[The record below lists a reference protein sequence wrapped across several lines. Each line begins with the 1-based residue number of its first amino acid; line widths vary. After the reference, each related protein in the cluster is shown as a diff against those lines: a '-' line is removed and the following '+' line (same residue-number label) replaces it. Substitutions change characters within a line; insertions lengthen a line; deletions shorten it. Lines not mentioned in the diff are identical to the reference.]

1 MIEIGDKIPEVL
13 GVDQDGKE
21 YTRKG
26 LKGQK
31 FVLYFYPKDNTSG
44 CTAEACSF
52 RDGMADLQDAGY
64 QVIGVSK
71 DSAKSHQKFIEQHS
85 LPFPLIVDGE
95 TELQQDFGVWVEKS
109 MYGRKYMG
117 TQRTTF
123 LIDEEGV
130 VRGKFSGREIKT
142 KEHAAQ
148 VLKLIKQL
156 EDNKE

>member
-52 RDGMADLQDAGY
+52 RDSMADLQDAGY

-85 LPFPLIVDGE
+85 LPFPLIVDSE

-148 VLKLIKQL
+148 VLKLIEQL
-156 EDNKE
+156 EEDKE

>member
-1 MIEIGDKIPEVL
+1 MIEIGDKIPEIL

-52 RDGMADLQDAGY
+52 RDSMADLQAAGY

-71 DSAKSHQKFIEQHS
+71 DSAKRHQKFIEQHS

-95 TELQQDFGVWVEKS
+95 TELQQAFGVWVEKS

-156 EDNKE
+156 EEDKE